1 MADVSEATS
10 PQGTPERE
18 GGVLPLDAVDVTFEI
33 EAARLLDRV
42 TLRVGRGELVGL
54 IGPNGAGKTTL
65 LRAISGL
72 AHRTGGA
79 VSIEGREL
87 DRIPVREVARLIGRV
102 SQEATSTYGFT
113 ALEIVVMGRY
123 PHMGRFQVEGEAD
136 REIALEAMRQT
147 EIVRFADR
155 PVASLSGGERQR
167 VFIARALAQQPH
179 ILLLD
184 EPTANLDIQ
193 HQLRVLEIVRQAVD
207 RGITAVAAI
216 HDLSLAARYC
226 DRLVLLTDGRV
237 LAEGPPER
245 VMTSDNIEEA
255 YGVRVMVYPDPL
267 TGSLTLSLPE
277 PSPMVP
283 VAQMGGRVHVV
294 CGGGSGAR
302 LMYELWHMGFSVTA
316 GTLGAGDTDRMAAD
330 IMGILYLPLPAF
342 GPIDDETHQRHEEMV
357 ASADVTVLCDMPIGA
372 NNLRNLEAV
381 AHATRLVTIESTPL
395 DARDLVGG
403 EAGRA
408 FGRLR
413 PVVRC
418 SNSVEA
424 VAAIRRLEAD
434 GC

>member
-1 MADVSEATS
+1 
-10 PQGTPERE
+10 
-18 GGVLPLDAVDVTFEI
+18 
-33 EAARLLDRV
+33 
-42 TLRVGRGELVGL
+42 
-54 IGPNGAGKTTL
+54 
-65 LRAISGL
+65 
-72 AHRTGGA
+72 
-79 VSIEGREL
+79 
-87 DRIPVREVARLIGRV
+87 VREVARLIGRV

-147 EIVRFADR
+147 DIVRFADR

-226 DRLVLLTDGRV
+226 DRLVLLTEGRV
-237 LAEGPPER
+237 LAEGSPER
-245 VMTSDNIEEA
+245 VMTSDNIEAA
-255 YGVRVMVYPDPL
+255 YGVRIMVYPDPL

-277 PSPMVP
+277 PSLTGP
-283 VAQMGGRVHVV
+283 VSQMSGRVHVV

-302 LMYELWHMGFSVTA
+302 LMYELWRAGFSVTA
-316 GTLGAGDTDRMAAD
+316 GPLGAGDTDRMAAD
-330 IMGILYLPLPAF
+330 IIGVPYLPLPAF
-342 GPIDDETHQRHEEMV
+342 GPIDDETHQRHGEMV
-357 ASADVTVLCDMPIGA
+357 ASADVTILCDMPIGT

-381 AHATRLVTIESTPL
+381 THATRLVTIESTPL
-395 DARDLVGG
+395 DARDLMGG
-403 EAGRA
+403 EAGQA

-413 PVVRC
+413 PVARC
-418 SNSVEA
+418 SNNVEA

-434 GC
+434 GSQRVRVP